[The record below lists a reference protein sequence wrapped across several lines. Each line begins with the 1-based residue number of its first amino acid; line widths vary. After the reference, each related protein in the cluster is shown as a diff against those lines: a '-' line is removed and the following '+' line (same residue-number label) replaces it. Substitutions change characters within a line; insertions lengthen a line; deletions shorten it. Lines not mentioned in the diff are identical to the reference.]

1 LIALLANPE
10 SGSGEAGEVERL
22 LRAHDDDVTRFDLDR
37 GDDVVTADPAR
48 IVVAGGDGSVGCGAA
63 AAARAGV
70 PLGVVAVGTAN
81 DFARAMHLPSE
92 LLAAVDLAASGTQ
105 TQRLDLGRVGERPF
119 VNAASAGLSP
129 VAARKAHGLKGLLGP
144 LAYTVGALR
153 AGLFAKP
160 VRCTVDVD
168 GEREFEGEA
177 WQVIVGLTG
186 AFGGGAEI
194 DSDPADGRLDVVA
207 IEAGSRAGLVVRGYG
222 LRTGQVEGQRGVFT
236 ANGTSIEVE
245 HLGENGAGF
254 NVDGELIA
262 DKRLRFTVEPRAF
275 DLVVGR

>member
-1 LIALLANPE
+1 VIALLANPD
-10 SGSGEAGEVERL
+10 SGSGEAEEVERL

-37 GDDVVTADPAR
+37 GDDVVAARPSR

-81 DFARAMHLPSE
+81 DFARAMDLPRT
-92 LLAAVDLAASGTQ
+92 LFDAIDLAAAGTQ
-105 TQRLDLGRVGERPF
+105 TERLDLGRVGDRPF

-129 VAARKAHGLKGLLGP
+129 VAARKADGLKRLLGP

-160 VRCTVDVD
+160 VHCSVTID
-168 GEREFEGEA
+168 GKLGFEGDA

-186 AFGGGAEI
+186 AFGGGAEV
-194 DSDPADGRLDVVA
+194 DADPADGRLDVVA
-207 IEAGSRAGLVVRGYG
+207 IEAGSRVRLIARGYG
-222 LRTGQVEGQRGVFT
+222 LRTGQVETQRGVFT
-236 ANGTSIEVE
+236 ATGRTVEVE
-245 HLGENGAGF
+245 QRAAEAGF
-254 NVDGELIA
+254 NVDGELISGE
-262 DKRLRFTVEPRAF
+262 RLTFTVEPQAF
-275 DLVVGR
+275 EVVVGQ